1 MSANKCIYPGSFDP
15 VTKGHLDIIARTTA
29 LFDEVLVAVLYN
41 PDKKGCFSM
50 TQRVEMLRAVC
61 APYPNVRVTAYGG
74 LLAELARET
83 GIHAVVRGVRGMAD
97 FESETTMARINRQLN
112 PGLETLL
119 LPADPA
125 KEAVSAS
132 AVRQLAAFGADLSA
146 YVPEEILPKVR
157 AAFAKKGEG

>member
-1 MSANKCIYPGSFDP
+1 M
-15 VTKGHLDIIARTTA
+15 
-29 LFDEVLVAVLYN
+29 
-41 PDKKGCFSM
+41 
-50 TQRVEMLRAVC
+50 
-61 APYPNVRVTAYGG
+61 
-74 LLAELARET
+74 
-83 GIHAVVRGVRGMAD
+83 VRGVRGMAD